1 VECWDLSTIEATGKR
16 EPRVLFSHGWSR
28 AILIDLLEGE
38 EMGEHRVHEHAVVHV
53 VSGAV
58 AVAVDDHATECA
70 AGCVITFDATET
82 RSIRALAPSRL
93 LLVLAPWPGD
103 GHFLE
108 SEHVDPEHMPA
119 SVAVPPSG
127 LEP

>member
-1 VECWDLSTIEATGKR
+1 VECWDLSAIEATGKR

-53 VSGAV
+53 VSGRV
-58 AVAVDDHATECA
+58 AVAVDGHAAECGD
-70 AGCVITFDATET
+70 GCVITFDATEA

-103 GHFLE
+103 GHYHE
-108 SEHVDPEHMPA
+108 GEQADPERVPP
-119 SVAVPPSG
+119 SVAVPPSAG
-127 LEP
+127 